1 MYFKGHCGKTGDKV
15 NQNPRTCLPSL
26 CCEIM
31 VTGTLG
37 TSAKIGNVIMAVNY
51 RILIGTDILD
61 NVSGTV
67 DQPSLPEFWSKY
79 VSPPISISPLL
90 C

>member
-1 MYFKGHCGKTGDKV
+1 
-15 NQNPRTCLPSL
+15 
-26 CCEIM
+26 M

-37 TSAKIGNVIMAVNY
+37 TSANFGNVIMAVNY

-61 NVSGTV
+61 NVSGTI

-79 VSPPISISPLL
+79 VFPPIFVSPLL
-90 C
+90 CRPIT